1 MSDSEEAIELKKS
14 LAVLALIVFF
24 VALIVY
30 RGYRQK
36 TDRSLVEESGVTKV
50 DIVRPRPYLF
60 KNTVSFTAEIKP
72 ENMVALISKV
82 SGRTVLKVYADVGDT
97 VKAGDVLAELD
108 ESLVRQD
115 IAGAEAVL
123 SRAEAQYRTAES
135 DYLRMKN
142 LLEEEVISRQSFD
155 HSEAGYKAASGQLNE
170 AKAALAQLR
179 ILLGYHRIVSPVSGI
194 VDRRNIDPG
203 DTVSQQVPL
212 FIINQQGNVKV
223 KGAVPES
230 SFFSLEKGQPAVITV
245 DAIPEKKFEGR
256 ITRLSPALDPVTRT
270 GQVEVMLPSGGILKP
285 GVFARVT
292 IEIGSSENLAVPRDI
307 VRPLAGTGDFQI
319 FVVSGDRA
327 SRRIV
332 GIAKEENNMVQ
343 ISGDIDL
350 SSGDMVIST
359 LTDKIKDG
367 ARIEVTGK

>member
-24 VALIVY
+24 VSLIVY

-36 TDRSLVEESGVTKV
+36 TDRSPVEESGVTKV

-194 VDRRNIDPG
+194 VDSRNIDPG

-230 SFFSLEKGQPAVITV
+230 SFFSLKKGQPAVITV

-350 SSGDMVIST
+350 SSEDMVIST